1 MNNKFLTQV
10 MTAGKRIVKSNPVL
24 PILENVS
31 FYENHFSITSLETT
45 LICHQRTGLKGCI
58 DIDQFIK
65 SLTIDPILHQEGQ
78 TAILKNGKKEVKLK
92 VYDNSDFPVF
102 DTGKSINCITVNTK
116 EVLKAETLTGNDIS
130 RLWMPCVF
138 IGNKYSNKIE
148 IAGTDAHKI
157 YRYNTGFSTDQKFQA
172 LLNKDTIS
180 LLKSLGA
187 ESFFLDISKGWLK
200 LSFGVNGIC
209 FEIIQKEIDASY
221 PNYNAVMPEEKG
233 SIVTYNRKDLIK
245 AIKEALPFSNK
256 ITKLVSLGEY
266 LKAIEIDFETEYK
279 EQLTYTGEPL
289 ERKYNGQ
296 FLINCLSLFTEDK
309 TTLDANSRS
318 TVINEGN
325 ETILIM
331 QYLN

>member
-1 MNNKFLTQV
+1 M
-10 MTAGKRIVKSNPVL
+10 
-24 PILENVS
+24 
-31 FYENHFSITSLETT
+31 
-45 LICHQRTGLKGCI
+45 
-58 DIDQFIK
+58 
-65 SLTIDPILHQEGQ
+65 
-78 TAILKNGKKEVKLK
+78 
-92 VYDNSDFPVF
+92 
-102 DTGKSINCITVNTK
+102 
-116 EVLKAETLTGNDIS
+116 
-130 RLWMPCVF
+130 
-138 IGNKYSNKIE
+138 
-148 IAGTDAHKI
+148 
-157 YRYNTGFSTDQKFQA
+157 
-172 LLNKDTIS
+172 
-180 LLKSLGA
+180 
-187 ESFFLDISKGWLK
+187 
-200 LSFGVNGIC
+200 SFGVNGTC
-209 FEIIQKEIDASY
+209 FEIIQKEVEASY

-233 SIVTYNRKDLIK
+233 SIVTYNRKELIK